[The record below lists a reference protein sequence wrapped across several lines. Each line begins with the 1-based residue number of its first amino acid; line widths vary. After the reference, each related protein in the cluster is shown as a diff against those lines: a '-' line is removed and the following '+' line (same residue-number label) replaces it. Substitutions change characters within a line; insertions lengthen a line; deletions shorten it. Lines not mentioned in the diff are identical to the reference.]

1 MTGLDLIRKALALP
15 VRLLGWV
22 LWLVGFTGTTLARQV
37 ASFAHWIEGK
47 R

>member
-1 MTGLDLIRKALALP
+1 MIDLDKVRKALALP

-22 LWLVGFTGTTLARQV
+22 LWLVGFAGTSLARPV
-37 ASFAHWIEGK
+37 ADFANWIEGK